1 MLKKAYFLLLILLAA
16 NKMFGMS
23 SYEDQ
28 TNNQINHIRAQM
40 QVIQRAWK
48 SERVR
53 IKQAQ
58 KTAPALYQTLTTT
71 IDKIL
76 ASSAFTSR
84 LETTVSNQ
92 VDSIVNNNMSFNS
105 VKVEFNLSDFFSN
118 LTMHDFGKKLF
129 AAMANRACYLELGKR
144 LAQKMQ
150 ELKLA
155 ATNSTPQ
162 YSTVQY

>member
-1 MLKKAYFLLLILLAA
+1 MLKKPYFLVTILLASTTA
-16 NKMFGMS
+16 FGIG
-23 SYEDQ
+23 YDD
-28 TNNQINHIRAQM
+28 QINHIRTQM

-48 SERVR
+48 TERIH

-76 ASSAFTSR
+76 ASSVFTSR
-84 LETTVSNQ
+84 LETTVSSQ
-92 VDSIVNNNMSFNS
+92 FDSIVNNNMSFNS

-118 LTMHDFGKKLF
+118 VTMHDFGKKLF
-129 AAMANRACYLELGKR
+129 AAMANKACYLELGKR

-155 ATNSTPQ
+155 ISTTATPQ
-162 YSTVQY
+162 YSAIPY